1 LSPIRKSDSIAVVGA
16 TCPLGKSLVESL
28 LAAGFFVHGF
38 YRSTNKVPLSWKKH
52 PAFQGNE
59 FDLTNAAALAEA
71 LETSNKIVW
80 LAHSRNVPATDL
92 QDLNEIAL
100 AAVCGRTV
108 RDHRKIVL
116 LSSGG
121 AIYGN
126 PVFLPVS
133 EDHPCRPLS
142 AYGESKRKLEETL
155 RAGVEC
161 KAELSGVVLRCG
173 NIYGPN
179 YLASDAPGCIGAFT
193 RAILTHQPVTLVA
206 GGKAVRDL
214 VHVDDVSRAILSAIM
229 SDHIFA
235 AWNVG
240 CGVGTQISHALEMI
254 CEILDC
260 APTDFIHVDAPPTD
274 VKEIVLNI
282 ERINRDCSWRPR
294 IGLRQGLE
302 SMLIP
307 LRGMELIPN
316 ESFTA
321 FYRLHRDQIAR

>member
-1 LSPIRKSDSIAVVGA
+1 LLPIRKSDSIAVVGA

-38 YRSTNKVPLSWKKH
+38 YRSANKVPSSWRKH
-52 PAFQGNE
+52 PAFQGTE
-59 FDLTNAAALAEA
+59 FDLTNEDALAEA
-71 LETSNKIVW
+71 LEPSKRIVW
-80 LAHSRNVPATDL
+80 LAYSRNVPATDGR
-92 QDLNEIAL
+92 DLNEIAL
-100 AAVCGRTV
+100 AAVCGTV
-108 RDHRKIVL
+108 CDQRKIVL

-126 PVFLPVS
+126 PIFLPVS
-133 EDHPCRPLS
+133 EDHPCRPIS
-142 AYGESKRKLEETL
+142 AYGESKRKVEETL
-155 RAGVEC
+155 RAGVER

-193 RAILTHQPVTLVA
+193 GAILAHQPVTFVA

-214 VHVDDVSRAILSAIM
+214 VHVDDVLRAILSAIM

-240 CGVGTQISHALEMI
+240 CGVGTQISRALEMI
-254 CEILDC
+254 CEILGC
-260 APTDFIHVDAPPTD
+260 VPTDFIHVDAPLTD

-282 ERINRDCSWRPR
+282 ERIDRDCSWRPR

-307 LRGMELIPN
+307 LRAVELIPN

-321 FYRLHRDQIAR
+321 SYRFHSEQIAR